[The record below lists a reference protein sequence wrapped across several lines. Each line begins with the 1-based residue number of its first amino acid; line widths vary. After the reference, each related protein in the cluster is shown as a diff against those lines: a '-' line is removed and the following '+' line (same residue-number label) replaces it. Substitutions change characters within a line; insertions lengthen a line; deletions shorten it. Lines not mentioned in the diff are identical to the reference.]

1 MREIVRQL
9 VDAIVPVDSAETE
22 HQLDVLRWL
31 DSTDGIF
38 RTAKPATP
46 PKHLVSYCVLVD
58 TDNQG
63 VLLVDHRDAQR
74 WLPTGGHV
82 EVDENPVDTA
92 TREILEE
99 LGVEPTFHRS
109 IGAKPLMVT
118 VTRTQGRSEPHTD
131 VSLWFVFD
139 GSPKDVLTPDEAKF
153 VDAKWWAFDDVLD
166 DRPMAFDPHLPRFIS
181 QLRACTA

>member
-9 VDAIVPVDSAETE
+9 VKEIVPVDSIESE
-22 HQLDVLRWL
+22 HRLRVLRWL
-31 DSTDGIF
+31 DSSDGIF

-58 TDNQG
+58 TADRE

-82 EVDENPVDTA
+82 EVDEHPVDTA

-99 LGVEPTFHRS
+99 LGVEPRFHRS
-109 IGAKPLMVT
+109 IGPKPLMVT
-118 VTRTQGRSEPHTD
+118 VTLTQGRSEPHTD

-139 GSPKDVLTPDEAKF
+139 GSAEHVLTPDETEFA
-153 VDAKWWAFDDVLD
+153 DARWWSFDDVVED
-166 DRPMAFDPHLPRFIS
+166 GPVAFDPHLPRFIGK
-181 QLRACTA
+181 LGACVT

>member
-139 GSPKDVLTPDEAKF
+139 GSPKDVLTPDEAEF

-166 DRPMAFDPHLPRFIS
+166 DRPVAFDPHLPRFIS
-181 QLRACTA
+181 KLRACTA

>member
-1 MREIVRQL
+1 MREVVRKL
-9 VDAIVPVDSAETE
+9 VDSIVPCDSTETE

-31 DSTDGIF
+31 DSNVGIF

-58 TDNQG
+58 TDYQQ
-63 VLLVDHRDAQR
+63 VFLVDHRDARR

-99 LGVEPTFHRS
+99 LGVAPKFHKS
-109 IGAKPLMVT
+109 IGAEPLMVT
-118 VTRTQGRSEPHTD
+118 VTPTQGRSEPHTD
-131 VSLWFVFD
+131 VSLWFVMD
-139 GSPKDVLTPDEAKF
+139 GSTEHLLTPDETEF
-153 VDAKWWAFDDVLD
+153 VDAKWWSFDDIHD
-166 DRPMAFDPHLPRFIS
+166 HRPVTFDPHLPRFIGK
-181 QLRACTA
+181 LRACTS

>member
-1 MREIVRQL
+1 MREVVRQL

-31 DSTDGIF
+31 DSDDGIF
-38 RTAKPATP
+38 RTEKPATP

-58 TDNQG
+58 TDDQQ

-92 TREILEE
+92 TRELLEE
-99 LGVEPTFHRS
+99 LGLEPKFHRS
-109 IGAKPLMVT
+109 VGAKPLTVT

-139 GSPKDVLTPDEAKF
+139 GSPEHVLTPDEAEF
-153 VDAKWWAFDDVLD
+153 VDAKWWSFDDVLD
-166 DRPMAFDPHLPRFIS
+166 DGPVAFDPHLPRFIGK
-181 QLRACTA
+181 LRACTA